1 MWKPKEY
8 PMKLGIVTSAVEGVG
23 SSRRGNT
30 PTMGRLESLSIY
42 VRRKRI
48 LQVYFQVYVTLQ
60 TYVYKKAPMP
70 KDCSMGAIWFKR
82 KSSYDSEK

>member
-1 MWKPKEY
+1 
-8 PMKLGIVTSAVEGVG
+8 MKLGIVTSAVEGVG

-30 PTMGRLESLSIY
+30 PTKGRLESLSIY
-42 VRRKRI
+42 VKRKRV

-70 KDCSMGAIWFKR
+70 KDRSMGAIWFKR
-82 KSSYDSEK
+82 KSSYDSKK